1 MFSADINVSFGVTYL
16 YPKPRKWPSLLIWF
30 QPKAATSFGYRYNMS
45 SETNDFS
52 ITKWKKN
59 HNSLHAVE
67 IAAYYF
73 LMDFY
78 NSAAFA
84 VWVQIKR
91 TIRQSTALQN
101 NPKKFEKR
109 SFYNKLR
116 STYTFWIL
124 NILHFLLKTLLQLY
138 TAFARVTF
146 RTRTWNSR
154 ENLV

>member
-1 MFSADINVSFGVTYL
+1 MLVLVSLTCTPSRVNGRLFWFGFNWQQLHLVIVT
-16 YPKPRKWPSLLIWF
+16 
-30 QPKAATSFGYRYNMS
+30 MS

-109 SFYNKLR
+109 SFYNKLH